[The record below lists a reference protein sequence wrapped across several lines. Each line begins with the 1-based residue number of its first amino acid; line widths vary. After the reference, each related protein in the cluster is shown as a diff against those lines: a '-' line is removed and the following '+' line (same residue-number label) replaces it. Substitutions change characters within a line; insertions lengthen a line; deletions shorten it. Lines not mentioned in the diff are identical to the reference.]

1 MREGNDKEN
10 TEKNK
15 TKKEKQNYIDDK
27 TKEQK

>member
-27 TKEQK
+27 TKE